1 MKIDLFRNKEIPE
14 GENPYERKINSLEA
28 YDYIKSHIE
37 FNLEMNTWIC
47 IDEIFSDI
55 WNNKIGLGGSFYWN
69 EIEAEVLEEFK
80 KHKILL
86 PDNYVKTVV
95 HLILEFIEQTGGIIG

>member
-47 IDEIFSDI
+47 IDKIFSEI
-55 WNNKIGLGGSFYWN
+55 WNDKIGLGGSFYWD
-69 EIEAEVLEEFK
+69 EIEEKVLFEFK
-80 KHKILL
+80 KQKILF
-86 PDNYVKTVV
+86 PDNYVKTIVS
-95 HLILEFIEQTGGIIG
+95 LMLEYIKQIGDILE

>member
-37 FNLEMNTWIC
+37 FNLKMNTWIC
-47 IDEIFSDI
+47 IDKIFSEI
-55 WNNKIGLGGSFYWN
+55 WNS
-69 EIEAEVLEEFK
+69 
-80 KHKILL
+80 
-86 PDNYVKTVV
+86 
-95 HLILEFIEQTGGIIG
+95 

>member
-37 FNLEMNTWIC
+37 FNLKMNTWIC
-47 IDEIFSDI
+47 IDKIFSEI
-55 WNNKIGLGGSFYWN
+55 WNSKIGLGGSFYWD
-69 EIEAEVLEEFK
+69 EIEDDVLFKFK
-80 KHKILL
+80 KHRILL
-86 PDNYVKTVV
+86 PDNYLKTVV
-95 HLILEFIEQTGGIIG
+95 HLILEYIEQIGGILE